1 MFGRWLK
8 PVNLNYQ
15 RLGLLLLAV
24 LLVVSSWLGIAIA
37 RSGLEVRSLQ
47 KEGIPLLY
55 LAPQGAKAVPGVLV
69 AHGFAGSKQL
79 MLGYGHVL
87 AHAGYAVMLW
97 DFDGHGANGTRLQR
111 YELQQNLDVALQAL
125 LEQPQVDPSRLAL
138 LGHSMGSGIVMT
150 AGIRERVSEADRRYR
165 FAATVAISP
174 TGANVTPESPRNL
187 QLQAGSGEGGF
198 VSNAERLLAQA
209 GGENTN
215 LETGQGREL
224 VIIPGVEHITIL
236 FSDGSHQAALRWLN
250 ATFGKSND
258 SHYRELVSQ
267 RYRDRR
273 MAWYGLH
280 LLGWLIGL
288 AAISPLLTH
297 PPLIATKIA
306 PIRRWAGFIAAPLA
320 ATAGLVLLS
329 QWFDLQ
335 NLGGVQVG
343 GAVGVWFLIA
353 GLTWLGVLA
362 RLPRPTLR
370 AIGLGGLLFA
380 ILWIAFGV
388 MAQMVWLQWWLI
400 PIRLRVW
407 LPVAIACF
415 PWFLAAGIVQENIGV
430 GKRFLWWLGQSVVL
444 IGGFVLTLNFL
455 PQLGFMFLLLP
466 LFPPLMGILSLVAGL
481 LNRAWVYAIGS
492 ALFFGWLLA
501 AGFPLSA

>member
-1 MFGRWLK
+1 
-8 PVNLNYQ
+8 
-15 RLGLLLLAV
+15 
-24 LLVVSSWLGIAIA
+24 
-37 RSGLEVRSLQ
+37 
-47 KEGIPLLY
+47 
-55 LAPQGAKAVPGVLV
+55 
-69 AHGFAGSKQL
+69 
-79 MLGYGHVL
+79 
-87 AHAGYAVMLW
+87 
-97 DFDGHGANGTRLQR
+97 
-111 YELQQNLDVALQAL
+111 
-125 LEQPQVDPSRLAL
+125 
-138 LGHSMGSGIVMT
+138 MGSGIVMT

>member
-1 MFGRWLK
+1 MK
-8 PVNLNYQ
+8 LNYK
-15 RLGLLLLAV
+15 RLGLLIIAI
-24 LLVVSSWLGIAIA
+24 LLVVSSWLGIALA
-37 RSGLEVRSLQ
+37 RSGLEVRSFQ

-55 LAPQGAKAVPGVLV
+55 LVPQRAKAVPGVLV

-125 LEQPQVDPSRLAL
+125 LEQPQVDPDRLAL
-138 LGHSMGSGIVMT
+138 LGHSMGSGIVMN
-150 AGIRERVSEADRRYR
+150 AGIRERVSEADGRYR
-165 FAATVAISP
+165 FAATVAVSP
-174 TGANVTPESPRNL
+174 TGANVTPQSPRNL
-187 QLQAGSGEGGF
+187 QLQAGSGEGRF

-215 LETGQGREL
+215 LAAGQGRSL
-224 VIIPGVEHITIL
+224 VVIPGVEHITIL
-236 FSDGSHQAALRWLN
+236 FSDGSHEAALRWLD
-250 ATFGKSND
+250 ATFSRTNG
-258 SHYRELVSQ
+258 SQ
-267 RYRDRR
+267 YVDRR

-280 LLGWLIGL
+280 LLGWLVGL
-288 AAISPLLTH
+288 AAIAPLLTQ
-297 PPLIATKIA
+297 PQTLVTKIA
-306 PIRRWAGFIAAPLA
+306 PIQRWAGLIIAPLA
-320 ATAGLVLLS
+320 ATAGLVVLS
-329 QWFDLQ
+329 QRFDLQ

-343 GAVGVWFLIA
+343 GAVGVWFLLA

-370 AIGLGGLLFA
+370 AIGLGALLFV
-380 ILWIAFGV
+380 ILWVTFGA
-388 MAQMVWLQWWLI
+388 MAQVVWLQWWLI

-407 LPVAIACF
+407 LPVAIACL
-415 PWFLAAGIVQENIGV
+415 PWFLALGIVQENIGV
-430 GKRFLWWLGQSVVL
+430 GKRILWWLGQSVVL
-444 IGGFVLTLNFL
+444 IGGFVLTLKFL

>member
-1 MFGRWLK
+1 MVFGCWLK
-8 PVNLNYQ
+8 PVKLNYK
-15 RLGLLLLAV
+15 RLGLLVFAI
-24 LLVVSSWLGIAIA
+24 LLVISSWLGIAIA
-37 RSGLEVRSLQ
+37 RSGLEVRSFQ

-55 LAPQGAKAVPGVLV
+55 LAPQGASEIPGVLV

-97 DFDGHGANGTRLQR
+97 DFDGHGANGSRLQR
-111 YELQQNLDVALQAL
+111 YELQQNLDVALQTL
-125 LEQPQVDPSRLAL
+125 LEQPQVDPNRLAL
-138 LGHSMGSGIVMT
+138 LGHSMGSGIVMN
-150 AGIRERVSEADRRYR
+150 AGIRDRER
-165 FAATVAISP
+165 FAATVAVSP
-174 TGANVTPESPRNL
+174 TGANVTPQSLQNL

-215 LETGQGREL
+215 LEAGQGREL
-224 VIIPGVEHITIL
+224 VVIPGVEHITIL
-236 FSDGSHQAALRWLN
+236 FSDGSHQAALRWLD
-250 ATFGKSND
+250 ATFGRTND
-258 SHYRELVSQ
+258 SQYV
-267 RYRDRR
+267 DRR
-273 MAWYGLH
+273 IAWYGLH
-280 LLGWLIGL
+280 LLGWLVGL
-288 AAISPLLTH
+288 AAFGSAVPTGIAPLLTQ
-297 PPLIATKIA
+297 PQTPLTKIA
-306 PIRRWAGFIAAPLA
+306 PIRRRAGLIVAPLA

-329 QWFDLQ
+329 QRFELQ

-370 AIGLGGLLFA
+370 AVGLGGLLFV
-380 ILWIAFGV
+380 ILWIAFGA
-388 MAQMVWLQWWLI
+388 MAQVVWLQWWLI

-407 LPVAIACF
+407 LPIAIACF

-430 GKRFLWWLGQSVVL
+430 GKRVLWRLGQSAVL

-501 AGFPLSA
+501 AGFPPSA

>member
-1 MFGRWLK
+1 MK
-8 PVNLNYQ
+8 LNYK
-15 RLGLLLLAV
+15 RLGLLALAILLIV
-24 LLVVSSWLGIAIA
+24 LSWLGIAIA
-37 RSGLEVRSLQ
+37 RSGLEVRSFQ

-55 LAPQGAKAVPGVLV
+55 LAPEGTSEIPGVLV

-125 LEQPQVDPSRLAL
+125 LEQPQVDPGRLAL

-150 AGIRERVSEADRRYR
+150 AGIRHPNR
-165 FAATVAISP
+165 FAATVAVSP
-174 TGANVTPESPRNL
+174 TGANVTPQSPRNL
-187 QLQAGSGEGGF
+187 QLQAGSGEGRF
-198 VSNAERLLAQA
+198 VGNAERLLAQA

-215 LETGQGREL
+215 LAAGQGREL
-224 VIIPGVEHITIL
+224 VVIPGVEHITIL

-250 ATFGKSND
+250 ATFGRTND
-258 SHYRELVSQ
+258 SQYRDLTSQ

-273 MAWYGLH
+273 MVWYGLH
-280 LLGWLIGL
+280 LLGWLVGL
-288 AAISPLLTH
+288 AAIAPLLTH

-306 PIRRWAGFIAAPLA
+306 PIRRWVGLIAAPLA
-320 ATAGLVLLS
+320 ATAGLVLLN

-370 AIGLGGLLFA
+370 AVGLGVTLFA
-380 ILWIAFGV
+380 ILWIAFGAL
-388 MAQMVWLQWWLI
+388 AQIIWLQWWLI

-430 GKRFLWWLGQSVVL
+430 GKRILWWLGQSVVL

-492 ALFFGWLLA
+492 TLFFGWLLA

>member
-1 MFGRWLK
+1 MVFGRWLK
-8 PVNLNYQ
+8 PVNLNYK
-15 RLGLLLLAV
+15 RLGFLVLAI
-24 LLVVSSWLGIAIA
+24 LLVVSSWLGIAVA
-37 RSGLEVRSLQ
+37 RSGLEVRTFQ
-47 KEGIPLLY
+47 KEGVPLLY
-55 LAPQGAKAVPGVLV
+55 LAPQGASAVPGVLV

-138 LGHSMGSGIVMT
+138 LGHSMGSGIVMN
-150 AGIRERVSEADRRYR
+150 AGIRNPDR
-165 FAATVAISP
+165 FAATVAVSP
-174 TGANVTPESPRNL
+174 TGANVTPQTPRNL
-187 QLQAGSGEGGF
+187 QLQAGSGEGSF
-198 VSNAERLLAQA
+198 VGNAERLLTQA

-215 LETGQGREL
+215 LATGQGREL
-224 VIIPGVEHITIL
+224 VVIPGVEHITIL
-236 FSDGSHQAALRWLN
+236 FSDGSHQAALRWLD

-258 SHYRELVSQ
+258 SQ
-267 RYRDRR
+267 YRDRR

-306 PIRRWAGFIAAPLA
+306 PIRRWTGLIAAPLA
-320 ATAGLVLLS
+320 ATAGLVILS
-329 QWFDLQ
+329 QRFDLQ

-370 AIGLGGLLFA
+370 AVGLGVLLFA
-380 ILWIAFGV
+380 ILWIVFGA
-388 MAQMVWLQWWLI
+388 MAQVVWLQWWLI

-430 GKRFLWWLGQSVVL
+430 GKRLLWWLGQSFVL

-501 AGFPLSA
+501 ASFPLSA

>member
-1 MFGRWLK
+1 M
-8 PVNLNYQ
+8 NYK
-15 RLGLLLLAV
+15 RLGLLVLAI
-24 LLVVSSWLGIAIA
+24 LLVVSSWLGIAVA
-37 RSGLEVRSLQ
+37 RSGLEVRSLH

-55 LAPQGAKAVPGVLV
+55 LAPERASEVPGVLV

-125 LEQPQVDPSRLAL
+125 LEQPQVDPNRLAL
-138 LGHSMGSGIVMT
+138 LGHSMGSGIVMN
-150 AGIRERVSEADRRYR
+150 AGIRDRER
-165 FAATVAISP
+165 FAATVAVSP
-174 TGANVTPESPRNL
+174 TGANVTPQSPRNL

-198 VSNAERLLAQA
+198 VSNAEQLLAQA
-209 GGENTN
+209 GGEHTN
-215 LETGQGREL
+215 LAAEQGREL
-224 VIIPGVEHITIL
+224 VVIPGVEHITIL
-236 FSDGSHQAALRWLN
+236 FSDGSHQAALRWLD
-250 ATFGKSND
+250 ATFSRANGSQ
-258 SHYRELVSQ
+258 YRDLTSQ

-280 LLGWLIGL
+280 LLGWLVGL
-288 AAISPLLTH
+288 AAIAPLLTQ
-297 PPLIATKIA
+297 PQIPLTTIA
-306 PIRRWAGFIAAPLA
+306 PVQRWAGLILAPLT
-320 ATAGLVLLS
+320 ATTGLILLS
-329 QWFDLQ
+329 QRFDLQ

-353 GLTWLGVLA
+353 GLTWLGVIA

-370 AIGLGGLLFA
+370 TVELGVLLFA
-380 ILWIAFGV
+380 ILWVAFGA
-388 MAQMVWLQWWLI
+388 MAQVVWLQWWLI

-415 PWFLAAGIVQENIGV
+415 PWFLATGIVQENIGV
-430 GKRFLWWLGQSVVL
+430 GKRILWWLGQSAAL

-481 LNRAWVYAIGS
+481 LNQAWVYAIGS

>member
-1 MFGRWLK
+1 MK
-8 PVNLNYQ
+8 LNYK
-15 RLGLLLLAV
+15 RLGLLLLAI
-24 LLVVSSWLGIAIA
+24 LLVISSWVGIAVA
-37 RSGLEVRSLQ
+37 RSGLEVRSFQ
-47 KEGIPLLY
+47 KEGVPLLY

-97 DFDGHGANGTRLQR
+97 DFDGHGANGTRLER

-125 LEQPQVDPSRLAL
+125 LEQPQVEPSRLAL
-138 LGHSMGSGIVMT
+138 LGHSMGSGIVMN

-174 TGANVTPESPRNL
+174 TGANVTPQAPRNL

-224 VIIPGVEHITIL
+224 VVIPGVEHITIL
-236 FSDGSHQAALRWLN
+236 FSDRSHQAALRWLD

-258 SHYRELVSQ
+258 SQYRDLTRQ

-273 MAWYGLH
+273 IAWYGLH

-288 AAISPLLTH
+288 AAISPLLIH

-306 PIRRWAGFIAAPLA
+306 PIRRWAGLIVAPLA
-320 ATAGLVLLS
+320 ATAGLVVLS
-329 QWFDLQ
+329 QQFELQ

-353 GLTWLGVLA
+353 GFTWLGVLA

-370 AIGLGGLLFA
+370 AVGLRVVLFI
-380 ILWIAFGV
+380 ILWIAFGA
-388 MAQMVWLQWWLI
+388 MAQMTWLQWWLI
-400 PIRLRVW
+400 PIRLKVW
-407 LPVAIACF
+407 VPVAIACF

-430 GKRFLWWLGQSVVL
+430 GKRILWWLGQSVVL

>member
-1 MFGRWLK
+1 MVFGRWLK
-8 PVNLNYQ
+8 PVKLNYK
-15 RLGLLLLAV
+15 RLGLLVIAILLI
-24 LLVVSSWLGIAIA
+24 VSSWLGIAIA
-37 RSGLEVRSLQ
+37 RSGLEVRTTNVALTRTFQ

-55 LAPQGAKAVPGVLV
+55 LAPEGASEIPGVLV

-111 YELQQNLDVALQAL
+111 HELQQNLDVALQAL
-125 LEQPQVDPSRLAL
+125 LEQPQVDPGRLAL
-138 LGHSMGSGIVMT
+138 LGHSMGSGIVMN
-150 AGIRERVSEADRRYR
+150 AGIRERDH
-165 FAATVAISP
+165 FAATVAVSP
-174 TGANVTPESPRNL
+174 TGANVTPQSPRNL
-187 QLQAGSGEGGF
+187 QLQAGSGEGSF
-198 VSNAERLLAQA
+198 VGNAERLLAQA

-215 LETGQGREL
+215 LATGQGREL
-224 VIIPGVEHITIL
+224 VVIPGVEHITIL

-250 ATFGKSND
+250 ATFGRTND
-258 SHYRELVSQ
+258 SQ
-267 RYRDRR
+267 YRDRR

-297 PPLIATKIA
+297 PPLIATEIA
-306 PIRRWAGFIAAPLA
+306 PVRRWAGLSLAPLA

-362 RLPRPTLR
+362 HLSRPTLR
-370 AIGLGGLLFA
+370 AVGLGVLLFA
-380 ILWIAFGV
+380 ILWVAFGA
-388 MAQMVWLQWWLI
+388 MAQVVWLQWWLI

-415 PWFLAAGIVQENIGV
+415 PWFLAAGIVQEHIGV
-430 GKRFLWWLGQSVVL
+430 GKRILWWLGQSVVL

-481 LNRAWVYAIGS
+481 LNRA
-492 ALFFGWLLA
+492 
-501 AGFPLSA
+501 